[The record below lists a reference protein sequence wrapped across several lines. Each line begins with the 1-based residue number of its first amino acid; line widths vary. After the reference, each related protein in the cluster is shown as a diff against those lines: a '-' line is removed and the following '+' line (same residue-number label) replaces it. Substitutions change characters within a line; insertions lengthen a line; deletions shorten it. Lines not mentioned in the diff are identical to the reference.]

1 MTDSTD
7 WKESMCLIS
16 SLALESREDIV
27 QEGEMLLLSEEF
39 ALECGPYKHEPFV
52 CLVFFDRFRT
62 SGTELS

>member
-16 SLALESREDIV
+16 SLALESRADIV
-27 QEGEMLLLSEEF
+27 QKGEMLLLSEELG
-39 ALECGPYKHEPFV
+39 LECGPYKHEPVV